1 MAQET
6 IYKTVYQY
14 NKEPISVRDMARLQE
29 IAEDCRKVRNFV
41 YDRYGGIGGLPKI
54 YPGYTVQNEMTKSGL
69 RERLGLPSVFF
80 YLSIF
85 DALGDIK
92 SQWTRIKSRIEKNMA

>member
-41 YDRYGGIGGLPKI
+41 YDR
-54 YPGYTVQNEMTKSGL
+54 
-69 RERLGLPSVFF
+69 
-80 YLSIF
+80 
-85 DALGDIK
+85 
-92 SQWTRIKSRIEKNMA
+92 